1 MKNKILA
8 VLLIAA
14 SVLALTSL
22 SSDDYF
28 AVDKNTSVEDLLV
41 RLGEKPQP
49 HQPMMNLQGVS
60 IENGRRLVSEGFAT
74 ERDGSGK
81 VDKQSAHFVCTSCHN
96 VERDEPNLG
105 VVDAQARLEYS
116 AQRGLPMVQGTAL
129 YGAVNRSTFYNDDYV
144 KKYGDLV
151 EPARHDLRK
160 AIQLCAVE
168 CAQGRKLKNWEVESI
183 LAYLWTID
191 LKLEDLNLTEEQ
203 LSDLTAAAN
212 GNEEKASSAEF
223 LKSKYLPGAPA
234 TFVKPPEDRKEGY
247 AGIVGNPE
255 NGKLVYETSCLHCHE
270 GQRYSYFNLDDSD
283 YTYKYLEKHFPKYTN
298 YSTYQV
304 TRYGTSPLP
313 GKRAYMP
320 LYTQEKMT
328 DQMAED
334 LRAYVEAEAGR

>member
-1 MKNKILA
+1 MKNKIIA
-8 VLLIAA
+8 VGLIAA
-14 SVLALTSL
+14 SFLALTAL

-28 AVDKNTSVEDLLV
+28 AVDKNTSVEEVLV

-49 HQPMMNLQGVS
+49 HQPMMNLKGVS
-60 IENGRRLVSEGFAT
+60 VENGRRLVLEGFAT
-74 ERDGSGK
+74 EKDGSGK
-81 VDKQSAHFVCTSCHN
+81 VNKQSAHFVCTSCHN
-96 VERDEPNLG
+96 VERDEPDLG

-129 YGAVNRSTFYNDDYV
+129 YGAVNRSKFYNDDYV

-168 CAQGRKLKNWEVESI
+168 CAQGRKLAAWEVESI

-191 LKLEDLNLTEEQ
+191 LKLEDLNLTPRQ
-203 LSDLTAAAN
+203 LSEIENAAN
-212 GNEEKASSAEF
+212 REDNRAATADL

-234 TFVKPPEDRKEGY
+234 TFVKPPADRKEGY
-247 AGIVGNPE
+247 PGIVGNPE
-255 NGKLVYETSCLHCHE
+255 NGKLVYETSCLHCHA

-283 YTYKYLEKHFPKYTN
+283 LTFKYLEKHFPKYTN
-298 YSTYQV
+298 YSPYQV

-320 LYTQEKMT
+320 LYTEEKMT

>member
-14 SVLALTSL
+14 SVLAFTSL

-60 IENGRRLVSEGFAT
+60 IENGRRLVLEGFAT
-74 ERDGSGK
+74 EKDGSGK
-81 VDKQSAHFVCTSCHN
+81 VEKQSAHFVCTSCHN
-96 VERDEPNLG
+96 IERDEPNLG